1 MAKNKNSG
9 ILALVIGILG
19 TLAGI
24 VLTLQDSLIIGIFGT
39 IASLGVAVKGYQDYK
54 ASRSK

>member
-24 VLTLQDSLIIGIFGT
+24 VLTLQDSFMNGIFGT
-39 IASLGVAVKGYQDYK
+39 IASLGVTV
-54 ASRSK
+54 